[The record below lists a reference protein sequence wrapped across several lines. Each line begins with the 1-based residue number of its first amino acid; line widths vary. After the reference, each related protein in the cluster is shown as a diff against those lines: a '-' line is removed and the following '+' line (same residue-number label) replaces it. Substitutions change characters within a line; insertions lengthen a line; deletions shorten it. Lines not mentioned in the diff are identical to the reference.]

1 MKRVAAHFS
10 RPAQCLFLVAV
21 VLMALQLAQAAP
33 LVPPEDPSQS
43 INYWK
48 PHVIDPQEDAAV
60 AQAHRVFDNLLRA
73 WDDSRIAPRLH
84 VVESAAGPWAASL
97 VDGNILLSREAIAAC
112 QAQGASRT
120 EHLLAF
126 VLSHEL
132 AHQKADDL
140 WHQKFFRLSGTQG
153 PEIQRQM
160 LKGLKLSEG
169 ALDDL
174 ERREARADHDGLIM
188 MATVGYDP
196 FAITDQRDFFTA
208 WVENV
213 WDASCNNGTAE
224 EAVRQACAQA
234 KSRALRTQTQWV
246 TVANQTTLFELG
258 IQAFIAGHHEQ
269 ARELFVGFGRD
280 YPSRAV
286 HFNIGLT
293 YLAQAVALLEQ
304 SDDILPVPGFY
315 FPLMLDVD
323 PKATPIGSATGAQKR
338 GDQRRRIHAHLLQAV
353 DYFEKA
359 IRLEPAHREAYLYL
373 ALAHLLDNN
382 TFMVRGVLQGQY
394 QPQFGADPALE
405 LLLAMT
411 SAFEGKREQAV
422 QGFKKL
428 LGSGGAQGREG
439 VLPPQVLR
447 YAAHFNY
454 AVYLKASGDA
464 VGAQRLWQDLAQQ
477 SQQAG
482 DSLLFRLA
490 LHQLKPATAPGSAV
504 TPQPQVQA
512 LRVGDRPKGVDLARR
527 AAAQSTFWHEGEQF
541 TILRFADGSRL
552 VLGAKQEVVAAWQHG
567 GVAAVLGLAVGDAAD
582 RPMKSLGLPSRRV
595 HSIKGEYLAYDALGL
610 AIHIVDDKVAG
621 WFLYQG

>member
-1 MKRVAAHFS
+1 MTHIPGWS
-10 RPAQCLFLVAV
+10 VAV
-21 VLMALQLAQAAP
+21 FMTLQTAFAAP

-48 PHVIDPQEDAAV
+48 PHVIDPREDASV
-60 AQAHRVFDNLLRA
+60 AQAQRVFDNLLRA

-97 VDGNILLSREAIAAC
+97 VDGNILLSRQALAAC
-112 QAQGASRT
+112 QAQGAART

-132 AHQKADDL
+132 AHQKSDDL
-140 WHQKFFRLSGTQG
+140 WHQKFFRLTGSQA
-153 PEIQRQM
+153 PEVQRQM
-160 LKGLKLSEG
+160 LQGLKLTAD

-196 FAITDQRDFFTA
+196 FAITDQRDFFTV

-213 WDASCNNGTAE
+213 WDASCGSGAGE
-224 EAVRQACAQA
+224 ETVRQACAQA
-234 KSRALRTQTQWV
+234 KSRALRTQAQWV

-258 IQAFIAGHHEQ
+258 IQAFIAGRYDQ

-293 YLAQAVALLEQ
+293 YLAQAVALREQ
-304 SDDILPVPGFY
+304 SDDLLPVPGFY
-315 FPLMLDVD
+315 FPLLLDVD
-323 PKATPIGSATGAQKR
+323 PQATPIGAAAGALKR
-338 GDQRRRIHAHLLQAV
+338 GDQRRRIHEHLLQAV

-359 IRLEPAHREAYLYL
+359 IRLEPAHRDAYLYL

-382 TFMVRGVLQGQY
+382 TFMTRGVLQGQY

-422 QGFKKL
+422 QGFKQL
-428 LGSGGAQGREG
+428 LGRVAAPGSAG

-447 YAAHFNY
+447 YAAHYNY

-464 VGAQRLWQDLAQQ
+464 AAAHRLWQDLASQ
-477 SQQAG
+477 SQQTG

-490 LHQLKPATAPGSAV
+490 LNQLQPAAAPSSVGTAR
-504 TPQPQVQA
+504 PQVQS
-512 LRVGDRPKGVDLARR
+512 LRIGDRPKGVDLARR

-552 VLGAKQEVVAAWQHG
+552 VLGAKQEVVAAWQQG
-567 GVAAVLGLAVGDAAD
+567 GAAAVLGLAIGEAAD
-582 RPMKSLGLPSRRV
+582 RPMKSLGLPTRRV
-595 HSIKGEYLAYDALGL
+595 HSIKGEYLAYDTLGL

-621 WFLYQG
+621 WFLYQRT